1 MTLTRPW
8 GIDAAF
14 PNAADQRK
22 QLASVYPRQGVFP
35 DVVTLD
41 PAGVAYAGTGWGV
54 SARPFNAVTKRGGA
68 AFSQSYGSALC
79 GNDGVVVNAWTIAP
93 APVSGSRIDLLCIRA
108 RDTTQGDPSTGAPL
122 DGPGGL
128 ARTGFPEFLVV
139 AGTAATTPL
148 RPNVP
153 AGYLEVAQ
161 STTTSGAASSAASTI
176 IPSYDFAVPVGGV
189 TPVRSV
195 ARRDSIVWAP
205 GEQIS
210 LLDRDLGIVYTRTGT
225 GGWVSDSGFI
235 VPASSQVSAEGGGSI
250 SVAGDGTI
258 TFSGATAINLDG
270 IFDGLGMDAYEVV
283 FDVGRTGSNA
293 TGDWRIQYR
302 TGGVTNANP
311 GYVTNR
317 VYYQNQG
324 ASGSGAANGTS
335 DIQPFGIVV
344 RGNSATSR
352 DSGTMR
358 IHSPKLAR
366 ATACLIEALHLA
378 SGGASTIMHTSVEF
392 NAPTLFDGLRLITSG
407 TGAINGTLRIR
418 KVS

>member
-1 MTLTRPW
+1 MTLTRSW

-41 PAGVAYAGTGWGV
+41 RAGVAYAGTGWGV

-210 LLDRDLGIVYTRTGT
+210 LLDRDLGIVYTRTAT

-235 VPASSQVSAEGGGSI
+235 VPASSQLSAEGAGSI

-258 TFSGATAINLDG
+258 TFSGATAINIDG
-270 IFDGLGMDAYEVV
+270 IFDGLGMDTYEVV
-283 FDVGRTGSNA
+283 FSIARPGSVGS
-293 TGDWRIQYR
+293 GDWRFHYR
-302 TGGVTNANP
+302 AAGVTNAQAV
-311 GYVTNR
+311 YVTNR
-317 VYYQNQG
+317 IFYAN
-324 ASGSGAANGTS
+324 SGGTPS
-335 DIQPFGIVV
+335 STADVQSFGIVV
-344 RGNSATSR
+344 RGTSPTAVDDGIMTFIGPKKASR
-352 DSGTMR
+352 TTM
-358 IHSPKLAR
+358 LA
-366 ATACLIEALHLA
+366 EALHKA
-378 SGGASTIMHTSVEF
+378 GGGESARIISSVEHG
-392 NAPTLFDGLRLITSG
+392 ADTATFDGVRFVTAGAG
-407 TGAINGTLRIR
+407 TINGTLRIR